1 MIPTDIAT
9 VRVIKMKFKLNSTTD
24 VKFKSKIPSQ
34 AVIGPGITGIKLPTI
49 PIKHNRNPIIR
60 KNKSN
65 LYFNSEMKVLPSH
78 KILFW
83 KVYPL

>member
-1 MIPTDIAT
+1 
-9 VRVIKMKFKLNSTTD
+9 MKFKLNSTTV

-34 AVIGPGITGIKLPTI
+34 AVTGPGIIGKKLPI
-49 PIKHNRNPIIR
+49 MPIRQNRKPNIN

>member
-1 MIPTDIAT
+1 
-9 VRVIKMKFKLNSTTD
+9 MKFKLNSTTV

-34 AVIGPGITGIKLPTI
+34 AVTGPGIIGKKLPI
-49 PIKHNRNPIIR
+49 MPIRQNRKPNIN

-65 LYFNSEMKVLPSH
+65 LYFNSEMKLLPSH

>member
-1 MIPTDIAT
+1 
-9 VRVIKMKFKLNSTTD
+9 MKFKLNSTAE

-34 AVIGPGITGIKLPTI
+34 AVTGPGIIGKKLPI
-49 PIKHNRNPIIR
+49 MPIRQHRKPIIN

-65 LYFNSEMKVLPSH
+65 LYFNSEMKLLPSH

>member
-1 MIPTDIAT
+1 
-9 VRVIKMKFKLNSTTD
+9 MKFKLNSTAE

-34 AVIGPGITGIKLPTI
+34 AVTGPGIIGKKLPI
-49 PIKHNRNPIIR
+49 MPIRQNRKPNIN

-83 KVYPL
+83 KVYHL